1 MLISEISGLP
11 KSDEGLDRSLEPSW
25 MRYHPNMSPDS
36 RPTIG
41 HVLHRLDF
49 AGAEVLA
56 ADLARELGDRY
67 RFVFLCLDGIGQ
79 LGHKLQGEGFKVV
92 EIRRRAGISFA
103 AARRIRRAVRRYRID
118 LLHAHQYTP
127 FFYAALS
134 RWGGASPPVLF
145 TEHGRHYPDP
155 RKVRRVLANRVLLR
169 RDDRVTAVGKFVR
182 RMLAENEGIAPRR
195 IAVIRNGIDSRKFI
209 PPTPQQRVEARRL
222 LELPGDVPVVMQVAR
237 FHAVKDHA
245 TAVRAFMRAH
255 DRVPD
260 ARMVFIGDG
269 TLREETEQLAFDL
282 GVAEHCHFV
291 GVRDDVHDLLPAADV
306 FLLSSLSEGISVTL
320 LEAMAA
326 ERPIVAT
333 DVGGNGEVIDHGDN
347 GLLSPR
353 GDAKTLGH
361 NLSIVL
367 RDASM
372 RQAMGAA
379 GRIRLLRLFTQERM
393 HAAYADVY
401 ASMLDGGSRQ

>member
-1 MLISEISGLP
+1 MVGSILDISCGI
-11 KSDEGLDRSLEPSW
+11 LDSAP
-25 MRYHPNMSPDS
+25 MSADD

-56 ADLARELGDRY
+56 ADLARRLEDRY
-67 RFVFLCLDGIGQ
+67 RFVFLCLDQVGQ
-79 LGHKLQGEGFKVV
+79 LGYKLQGEGFKVV
-92 EIRRRAGISFA
+92 DLRRRPGISFA
-103 AARRIRRAVRRYRID
+103 AARRIRRAVRRYEID

-134 RWGGASPPVLF
+134 RWGGSSPRVLF

-155 RKVRRVLANRVLLR
+155 RKLRRIVANHLLLR
-169 RDDRVTAVGKFVR
+169 EGDRVTAVGKFVR

-195 IAVIRNGIDSRKFI
+195 IAVVRNGIDPWKFV
-209 PPTPQQRVEARRL
+209 PPTPDQRAAARRL
-222 LELPGDVPVVMQVAR
+222 LELPEGVPVVMQVAR
-237 FHAVKDHA
+237 FHPVKDHA
-245 TAVRAFMRAH
+245 TAVHAFMWAH

-260 ARMVFIGDG
+260 ARMVLIGDG
-269 TLREETEQLAFDL
+269 PLLEETKQLAWEL

-291 GVRDDVHDLLPAADV
+291 GVREDVQDLLPGADV
-306 FLLSSLSEGISVTL
+306 FLLSSLSEGVSVTL

-353 GDAKTLGH
+353 GDFKTLGH
-361 NLSIVL
+361 NLSILL
-367 RDASM
+367 RNPAM
-372 RQAMGAA
+372 REQMGAA

-401 ASMLDGGSRQ
+401 AAMLGKKGVGRGV